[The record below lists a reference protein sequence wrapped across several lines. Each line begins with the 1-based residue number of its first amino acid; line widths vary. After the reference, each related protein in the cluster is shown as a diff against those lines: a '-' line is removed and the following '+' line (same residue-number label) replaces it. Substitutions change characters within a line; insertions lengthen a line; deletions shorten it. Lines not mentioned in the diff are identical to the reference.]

1 MKKENKYLEAF
12 KHPSGLI
19 MALVVILAL
28 ISCTA
33 AIALAVM
40 QSQSKV
46 LEICSYVVYAVA
58 ALSLGYSVYGVVLY
72 APTAKKTVITTLK
85 KRKLIDQIME
95 NYGFKTFVFSLCS
108 FSLTVAFAIMNL
120 VSALRYGLVWYYAI
134 SAYYAILLLFRGGII
149 FTDSKCRKKYASDAL
164 DALELKKRK
173 WRIYS
178 SGGVVLL
185 LLEVAMCL
193 AVTEMMLSRRPMQS
207 GQIMTIAN
215 AAYTFY
221 KMTMA
226 IYNLFKAKRYND
238 PVVQALRNINF
249 ADACMAIVSLTVL
262 MLTTFGGEENMIY
275 IKASVGFAACATIMA
290 TAVLMIVGGIK
301 NLKLVKEE
309 N

>member
-1 MKKENKYLEAF
+1 MKKENKYFEAF
-12 KHPSGLI
+12 KRPGGLI
-19 MALVVILAL
+19 MTLTVIVAL

-33 AIALAVM
+33 AIVLAVM
-40 QSQSKV
+40 QSRSDV
-46 LEICSYVVYAVA
+46 LEMCSYAVYAVA
-58 ALSLGYSVYGVVLY
+58 ALSLGYSVYGVVIY
-72 APTAKKTVITTLK
+72 APTAKKSIIATLK
-85 KRKLIDQIME
+85 KRKLIANIME

-134 SAYYAILLLFRGGII
+134 SAYYAILLVFRGGII
-149 FTDSKCRKKYASDAL
+149 FADSKCRKKYASD
-164 DALELKKRK
+164 ESSLKKRK

-193 AVTEMMLSRRPMQS
+193 AVTEMMFSRRPMRS

-290 TAVLMIVGGIK
+290 TAVLMIVNGIK